1 MPARERC
8 SIWQQRIRRRCAEST
23 ESADEAQRE
32 ITRVGRGVR
41 IIPPVAKKLEQT
53 LFQFGKMIKIV
64 KRLFGLGQSNPRE
77 GTTIVINVE
86 KLERR
91 VALLEDGVL
100 EEYSIEREGED
111 NIVGGIFKGKVKNIE
126 PGLKAMFVDIG
137 HEKNAFLHFWD
148 ALPLALDS
156 SLEEIHKEGRPRRQ
170 QRKITSRDIP
180 DIYPIGSEIMVQVT
194 KGPISSKG
202 PRVTTNISLAG
213 RYIVLMPFTDQFGIS
228 RKIDDPKERQRLR
241 QIVQKLNVPDGMGII
256 MRTVAQGQRF
266 RHFVHDLAMLLEE
279 WKEVEAGFAANNNPH
294 CVYKEPD
301 LIERTAR
308 DFLTDNVDN
317 ILCDNDE
324 TTQRMQEIAGK
335 ISRRAKRHIQYHP
348 GNQPIFE
355 ELGIEKQISEAFQ
368 RQVLL
373 PCGGYLVIDETEALI
388 AIDINTGRNNL
399 EAAAEIAHQLR
410 LRNIGGLV
418 VVDFIDMRHRK
429 DQMAVY
435 KAMKDALKR
444 DKAKTQVMQ
453 ITPIGLMEMTRQRIN
468 ESLLDYVNEHCP
480 YCHGRGR
487 VKSVMTMSVEIQ
499 RQLKATIMKYRESV
513 GDMVVVVNSAVLS
526 RFKNEDASLLVE
538 LERLC
543 AGRLIFRSDP
553 MIHREAFAILDAS
566 NNKPLY
572 QTNM

>member
-1 MPARERC
+1 M
-8 SIWQQRIRRRCAEST
+8 INT
-23 ESADEAQRE
+23 
-32 ITRVGRGVR
+32 VKHFLG
-41 IIPPVAKKLEQT
+41 
-53 LFQFGKMIKIV
+53 FG
-64 KRLFGLGQSNPRE
+64 QCNPRE
-77 GTTIVINVE
+77 GTTIVINSE

-111 NIVGGIFKGKVKNIE
+111 NIVGGIFKGRVKNIE

-137 HEKNAFLHFWD
+137 YEKNAFLHFWD

-156 SLEEIHKEGRPRRQ
+156 SLEEIQREGRPRKKQ
-170 QRKITSRDIP
+170 KKITSKDIP

-241 QIVQKLNVPDGMGII
+241 QIVQKLNVPEGMGII

-266 RHFVHDLAMLLEE
+266 RHFVRDLAMLLTQ
-279 WKEVEAGFAANNNPH
+279 WREVEEKFATNPAPM
-294 CVYKEPD
+294 CVYREPD

-317 ILCDNDE
+317 IVCDNLE

-335 ISRRAKRHIQYHP
+335 ISRRSKRHIQYHQYR
-348 GNQPIFE
+348 QPIFE
-355 ELGIEKQISEAFQ
+355 ELGIEKQINEAFQ

-388 AIDINTGRNNL
+388 AIDINTGRNKGNKDLDKTILETNL
-399 EAAAEIAHQLR
+399 ESAREIARQLR

-468 ESLLDYVNEHCP
+468 ESLLDYVNDHCP

-499 RQLKATIMKYRESV
+499 RQLKATIMRYRDNV
-513 GDMVVVVNSAVLS
+513 GDMIVVVNSDVLS
-526 RFKNEDASLLVE
+526 RFKNEDAKLLME
-538 LERLC
+538 LERQC

-553 MIHREAFAILDAS
+553 SIHREAFAILNPAN
-566 NNKPLY
+566 NNKPLF
-572 QTNM
+572 QVNMSAPPPFPPPGAYPPRKRAVFVCTFSLISL